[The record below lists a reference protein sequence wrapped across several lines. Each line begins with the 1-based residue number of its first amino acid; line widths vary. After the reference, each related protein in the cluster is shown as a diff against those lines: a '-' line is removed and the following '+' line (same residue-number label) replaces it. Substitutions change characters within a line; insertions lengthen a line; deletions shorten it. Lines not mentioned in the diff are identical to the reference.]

1 MELVDR
7 LCLQDE
13 ALPAIERGSY
23 TCLFESLTDKE
34 VESLRFADLRMIS
47 EFSALI
53 RENKSITTSDLLA
66 FYLEYQRKTQDPR
79 LFQGLEIVNNTD
91 IAVSVTDT
99 QTNQEIGTA
108 PAKYIEYIF
117 IQLCRV

>member
-1 MELVDR
+1 
-7 LCLQDE
+7 
-13 ALPAIERGSY
+13 
-23 TCLFESLTDKE
+23 
-34 VESLRFADLRMIS
+34 MIS